1 MKDEKSSE
9 TYTIKG
15 TKKEW
20 LKYLKKIKKA
30 KEKGCASCSCDK

>member
-9 TYTIKG
+9 TYIIKG

-20 LKYLKKIKKA
+20 LKYLEKIKKA
-30 KEKGCASCSCDK
+30 KEKGCASCSYDK